1 LNTNSTEQR
10 WYDLPVEGAFQSLG
24 SSPRGLTDE
33 EARER
38 LARFGPNELRR
49 ERGISP
55 LAILLEQFKSILII
69 ILLIAVIISV
79 SLGEYLDGGVIF
91 AIVLASAVLGF
102 VQEYRAE
109 RAMEAL
115 QEMAAPTATVRRNGQ
130 ETEITAKELVPG
142 DIVLLKTG
150 DRIPADLRL
159 IEAVN
164 LTVDEAP
171 LTGESTPVEKVTRAI
186 EGEELP
192 VGDRANMAY
201 MGTAANYGRGGG
213 VVVSTGMATEFGK
226 IASMLQE
233 VGKEQ
238 TPLQIN
244 LDRVGKWLGG
254 VALGIT
260 ALVAALGVVRGHE
273 LLEMFIWGVSLAVAA
288 VPEALP
294 AVVTISLAIGVQRI
308 ARRHAIIR
316 KLPAVETLGCTTVI
330 CSDKTGTLT
339 QDEMTVRRLYVN
351 GRVIEVSGVGYEPSG
366 DFYVDGNP
374 YGPHL
379 DEHLQTLLQA
389 ATLCNDTRLTQTN
402 EVWKITGDPTEGA
415 LVVVAAKAGLAKE
428 ELERRSPRVDEIPFS
443 SETKRMTTVHVTPQG
458 RHAYAKGAPEVILG
472 SCTHVFQNGES
483 VALDEKEREAIL
495 EMAGRMAGDALR
507 VLAMAY
513 KPLPPDAQ
521 GTEGIEEEM
530 VFLGLA
536 GMIDPPRKESKHSIE
551 LCEKAGIESV
561 MITGD
566 HKVTAMAVARELGL
580 LKEGIALSG
589 AELDQLND
597 EEFEKI
603 VEKVEVYARVSPAHK
618 MRVVEAL
625 QRKGHITAMTGD
637 GVNDAPALKKA
648 DIGIAMGITGTD
660 VSKEAADMVLTDDNF
675 ASIVAAVEEGRG
687 IFDNIKKYLMFLL
700 SCNAGEITIML
711 IAGLVGLPLPVVAI
725 QLLWINL
732 TTDGFPALALAIDP
746 ADPDIMERPPRS
758 PREGVFTPGVLMS
771 IAVIAVM
778 MPATILPVF
787 LWRTRTV
794 ELIEAQTVAFTM
806 ITMFEIFR
814 VFSCRSERHSIFKL
828 GFFTNRWLVYAAI
841 ASVLMQMAVVY
852 LPPLQSAFNTVALS
866 PMDWA
871 LVLPLSL
878 TGFVALELAKIVMS
892 RLSRSQIRQAESSF
906 PPTP

>member
-1 LNTNSTEQR
+1 MSTNATEQK
-10 WYDLPVEGAFQSLG
+10 WYSLPVETAFESLG
-24 SSPRGLTDE
+24 SSLRGLTEE

-38 LARFGPNELRR
+38 LTRFGPNELRR
-49 ERGISP
+49 EGGISP

-79 SLGEYLDGGVIF
+79 ILGEYLDGGVIF
-91 AIVLASAVLGF
+91 AIVLASAILGF

-115 QEMAAPTATVRRNGQ
+115 QEMAAPTATTRRNGH
-130 ETEITAKELVPG
+130 EREIAAKELVPG
-142 DIVLLKTG
+142 DVVLLKAG
-150 DRIPADLRL
+150 DRIPADIRL
-159 IEAVN
+159 VEAVN

-186 EGEELP
+186 DGEELP

-201 MGTAANYGRGGG
+201 MGTAANYGRGEG
-213 VVVSTGMATEFGK
+213 VVVSTGMTTEFGK
-226 IASMLQE
+226 IASMLQD

-244 LDRVGKWLGG
+244 LDRVGKWLGAI
-254 VALGIT
+254 ALGIT

-273 LLEMFIWGVSLAVAA
+273 ILEMFIWGVSLAVAA

-351 GRVIEVSGVGYEPSG
+351 RRIIEVSGVGYEPMG
-366 DFYVDGNP
+366 EFFADGNP
-374 YGPHL
+374 YDVGQ
-379 DEHLQTLLQA
+379 DEHLQTLLEA
-389 ATLCNDTRLTQTN
+389 AALCNDTRLTQADGA
-402 EVWKITGDPTEGA
+402 WKITGDPTEGA
-415 LVVVAAKAGLAKE
+415 LVVVAAKAGLIKR
-428 ELERRSPRVDEIPFS
+428 ELERQSPRVDEIPFS
-443 SETKRMTTVHVTPQG
+443 SETKRMTTIHVTSQG
-458 RHAYAKGAPEVILG
+458 KRAYAKGAPEVILG
-472 SCTHVFQNGES
+472 SCTHVLQNGASGLLE
-483 VALDEKEREAIL
+483 EEEREAIL
-495 EMAGRMAGDALR
+495 DMAGRMASDALR
-507 VLAMAY
+507 VLGMAY
-513 KPLPPDAQ
+513 KPLPADAL
-521 GTEGIEEEM
+521 GTEGVEVGM
-530 VFLGLA
+530 VFLGLT
-536 GMIDPPRKESKHSIE
+536 GMIDPPRKESGHSIE
-551 LCEKAGIESV
+551 LCERAGIESV

-589 AELDQLND
+589 AELDQLSD

-603 VEKVEVYARVSPAHK
+603 VERVEVYARVSPAHK

-648 DIGIAMGITGTD
+648 DIGVAMGITGTD

-700 SCNAGEITIML
+700 SCNAGEIMIML

-746 ADPDIMERPPRS
+746 PDPDIMERPPRD
-758 PREGVFTPGVLMS
+758 PKEGVFTPGVLVG
-771 IAVIAVM
+771 IAVVAVM

-787 LWRTRTV
+787 LWRARTV

-806 ITMFEIFR
+806 ITLFEICR

-828 GFFTNRWLVYAAI
+828 GLFTNRWLVYAAI
-841 ASVLMQMAVVY
+841 TSILMQMAVVY
-852 LPPLQSAFNTVALS
+852 LPPLQSAFNTVPLG
-866 PMDWA
+866 PLDWA

-878 TGFVALELAKIVMS
+878 TGFVGLELAKIVMS
-892 RLSRSQIRQAESSF
+892 KSRRF
-906 PPTP
+906 

>member
-1 LNTNSTEQR
+1 MNTNSTEQR

-787 LWRTRTV
+787 LWRARTV